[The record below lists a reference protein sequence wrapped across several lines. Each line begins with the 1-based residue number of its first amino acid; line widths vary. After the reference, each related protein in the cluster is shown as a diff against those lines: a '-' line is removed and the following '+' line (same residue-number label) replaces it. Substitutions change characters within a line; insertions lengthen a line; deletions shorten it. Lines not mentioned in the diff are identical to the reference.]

1 MCPPPPWQ
9 VFGIAENTE
18 TFSGERSYTSSSCRL
33 PFVKRDY
40 LLTGRTGEEAAEEY
54 LRRRSYAI
62 LGRNVRTWRGEID
75 LIARKGESIIFIEV
89 KARARDDGWQ
99 PSERVDREK
108 MKNLKR
114 AAAIWLGKEKKENVP
129 ARIDIVGVCEGRVIE
144 HFEDVT
150 A

>member
-1 MCPPPPWQ
+1 MPLLKPWQ
-9 VFGIAENTE
+9 AFCLAAGLGVVYGVLLY
-18 TFSGERSYTSSSCRL
+18 TFSMQHLALGTKGEKIAAAYLQKRHYT
-33 PFVKRDY
+33 
-40 LLTGRTGEEAAEEY
+40 
-54 LRRRSYAI
+54 I

-75 LIARKGESIIFIEV
+75 LIARKGEDIVFIEV
-89 KARARDDGWQ
+89 KARAHDDGWQ

-114 AAAIWLGKEKKENVP
+114 AAALWLEKQKMEDAP
-129 ARIDIVGVCEGRVIE
+129 ARIDIVGVCDGRVIE